1 MEQQVREPQGGETII
16 GVILRRA
23 EKHVQNSVFRE
34 LLQINILGKKQNKT
48 NHNFIGFA
56 LRIQNKNCTEMELIE
71 NKLSR
76 EQMPT
81 IYHSGHEK
89 WCREASMTKQRGMEA
104 IASKKAFFKKLEKME
119 KVINPSRLNIQTE
132 ESRQKRGLAK
142 GKKSNSHVSDLSEME
157 PRERV
162 WRVLLTAQVWKEV
175 SGKMSP

>member
-1 MEQQVREPQGGETII
+1 MV
-16 GVILRRA
+16 LRRA
-23 EKHVQNSVFRE
+23 EKRVQNSVFKE
-34 LLQINILGKKQNKT
+34 LLQISILGKKQNKT

-56 LRIQNKNCTEMELIE
+56 LRIQNEDCTEVELIE

-89 WCREASMTKQRGMEA
+89 WCREASMTKQKGMEA

-132 ESRQKRGLAK
+132 QSRQKR
-142 GKKSNSHVSDLSEME
+142 
-157 PRERV
+157 
-162 WRVLLTAQVWKEV
+162 
-175 SGKMSP
+175 